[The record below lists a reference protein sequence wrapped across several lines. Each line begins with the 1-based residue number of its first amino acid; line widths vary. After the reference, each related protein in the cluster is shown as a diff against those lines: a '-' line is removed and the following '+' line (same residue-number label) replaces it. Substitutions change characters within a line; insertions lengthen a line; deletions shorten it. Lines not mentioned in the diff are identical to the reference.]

1 MYNLIIYKINLK
13 NCVYNLNKTKQHLL
27 GLSVKPLSSIR
38 RRGAICITINDF
50 EEDDRNS
57 NNNVWT
63 NSTGDI
69 EKNYNKPLK
78 DRRTSVTFR
87 GSSTRHWWQ
96 RILCCD
102 CLRTKK
108 RKLGRN
114 FDKAGEGG

>member
-1 MYNLIIYKINLK
+1 MYSIIE
-13 NCVYNLNKTKQHLL
+13 NKKKHLL

-50 EEDDRNS
+50 EQDDCYS

-63 NSTGDI
+63 NSTCDI
-69 EKNYNKPLK
+69 DKTCNKALK

-87 GSSTRHWWQ
+87 GSSTTHWWHP
-96 RILCCD
+96 ILCCD

-108 RKLGRN
+108 RKIGRN
-114 FDKAGEGG
+114 FDMTGEGG